1 MNGMELIDSLDF
13 ESAVNSRSLCW
24 TGIPSAWG
32 KELRS
37 KSVPSKPPVLSPSL
51 ATIRAVAGEC
61 VAERSEVLGEIG
73 GDCVE
78 EIESRDESETWDEL
92 LVLG

>member
-1 MNGMELIDSLDF
+1 MKQTWD
-13 ESAVNSRSLCW
+13 
-24 TGIPSAWG
+24 

-37 KSVPSKPPVLSPSL
+37 NSVPSRQAELSPSL
-51 ATIRAVAGEC
+51 ATTRAVAGEC

-73 GDCVE
+73 GECVE

-92 LVLG
+92 LALGWFARPEVGV